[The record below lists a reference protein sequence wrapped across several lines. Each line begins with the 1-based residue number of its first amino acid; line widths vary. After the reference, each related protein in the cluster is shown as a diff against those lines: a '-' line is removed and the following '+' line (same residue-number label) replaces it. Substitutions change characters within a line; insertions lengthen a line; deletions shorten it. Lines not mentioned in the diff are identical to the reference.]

1 MAAVLAGG
9 AARPCRVRADAET
22 GKGGRRLKLE
32 ELFIREDA
40 TILETMKQ
48 LDETGQRILFIAPE
62 GRLQAVLTDGDLRK
76 FLLRGGK
83 LEDPVRLAANY
94 SPKSLTLEERGRA
107 KSMLE
112 RYYIDA
118 LPLLDRDGKVAD
130 VVFATGLDVDNRKQA
145 NIPVVVM
152 AGGLGTR
159 LYPYTKILPKPL
171 IPVGEKP
178 ICELI
183 LERFSDFGC
192 RRMLLVVNYKK
203 NMIKSYFNDL
213 EDLRYQVEYVDE
225 TEFLG
230 TGGGLSLLKGKLDS
244 TFFFSNCDTLLD
256 VDYGDVYQYHKK
268 HGNLIT
274 MICAYKHYTVPYGV
288 VEMGENGAIA
298 AMREKPELN
307 FLTNTGVY
315 VVEPQVVAEMEEGRK
330 VGFPDVID
338 EYRQKGLPV
347 GVYPINESAWMDMGQ
362 MEELEKMRRRLEQQ
376 A

>member
-1 MAAVLAGG
+1 M
-9 AARPCRVRADAET
+9 
-22 GKGGRRLKLE
+22 KLE

-40 TILETMKQ
+40 TILQTMKQ

-76 FLLRGGK
+76 FLLRGGR

-94 SPKSLTLEERGRA
+94 SPKSLPLEERGRA

-112 RYYIDA
+112 RHSIDA
-118 LPLLDRDGKVAD
+118 LPLLDRDGHVAD

-315 VVEPQVVAEMEEGRK
+315 VVEPQVVEEMEEGRK

-338 EYRQKGLPV
+338 EYRRKGLPV